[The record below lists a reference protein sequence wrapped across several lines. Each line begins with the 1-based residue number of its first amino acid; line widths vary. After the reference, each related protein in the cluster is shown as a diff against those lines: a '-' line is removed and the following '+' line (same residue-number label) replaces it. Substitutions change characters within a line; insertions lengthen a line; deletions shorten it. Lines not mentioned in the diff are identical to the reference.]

1 MKRYRSDAFSS
12 NVLRCRY
19 QPLSRLSARTSTRM
33 PPTSTRLV
41 FTAGSRLSRDS
52 LGVAPVG
59 VALRSP
65 SSGREGTVI
74 FSVRLAACT
83 AQPPRRNPSPGE
95 CRCRLIRTAGL
106 HTSWVFRSEEHT
118 SELQSLMRISYAVFC
133 LTKKKRQNSHNSTT
147 QKYI

>member
-41 FTAGSRLSRDS
+41 FTEGSRLSRDS
-52 LGVAPVG
+52 LGVATVG
-59 VALRSP
+59 VELRSP

-83 AQPPRRNPSPGE
+83 
-95 CRCRLIRTAGL
+95 
-106 HTSWVFRSEEHT
+106 RSEERRVGKEWVGT
-118 SELQSLMRISYAVFC
+118 GRSGWWAYPEKNKQNQ
-133 LTKKKRQNSHNSTT
+133 RQ
-147 QKYI
+147 

>member
-1 MKRYRSDAFSS
+1 MTATGR
-12 NVLRCRY
+12 
-19 QPLSRLSARTSTRM
+19 

-41 FTAGSRLSRDS
+41 FSAGSGLSRDS

-106 HTSWVFRSEEHT
+106 HTSWVFCRCAHWWRRSCHRSEEHT

-133 LTKKKRQNSHNSTT
+133 LKKKTQHHNHCIAQPKHSTHHHT
-147 QKYI
+147 YNNQYTL